1 MLKFRY
7 ILYTTLFT
15 ILCVY
20 AKATHNR
27 AGEITYR
34 WLGGYKY
41 EIKIITYTNI
51 GSANLADRCEDTLYF
66 GDGTSAVVLRSNGP
80 VGGCSPAHEGVPIT
94 TTIKLNEYIT
104 EHVYPGPGTY
114 RLSMKD
120 PNRNAGIL
128 NMLNSVDQAF
138 YIESYLVI
146 PTFGITHNSSPIL
159 TFPPID
165 NGCVG
170 KCFMHNPGAVDA
182 DGDSLS
188 YELTTCKADIGVT
201 CAGYTYPATGGGIY
215 TIDPITGTL
224 TWCTPQLQGEYNLAI
239 LIKEWRKKDDG
250 TYFMVGSVLRDLQV
264 DVGACNNNP
273 PVIKPIT
280 DTCIVAGSTI
290 TKTISASDP
299 DVDYLTLEANGGPF
313 NVSAPLA
320 TFSSPPG
327 VSPVTGIFTWQ
338 TACVHV
344 RKTPYQVTVK
354 VKDSDPMVS
363 LVDFKSFNIKVIPP
377 APQNVNAQ
385 PIGTSIKVTWNKPVC
400 YNNSAPNPLLRY
412 CVYRKA
418 DCNPWSPNY
427 CEVGMPTSAGYTK
440 VGCTS
445 SLNDTTL
452 LDTNSGNGLSQGTN
466 YHYVV
471 VAVYLD
477 GSESYASTQSNCV
490 QLKRDVPILVNVDVQ
505 STDVSTGTVS
515 VRWIKPVLGASN
527 LDTVAVTGPY
537 EFRLF
542 HYNGFSGT
550 FSQIYSV
557 SKPYFAALNQ
567 LSDTT
572 FIHTNINTQTSAHT
586 YKIEFYANGIFV
598 GDGQKASSV
607 FLSLA
612 PAGNQI
618 TLSWQELT
626 PWSNYKYYIYRK
638 APLQSSFTLID
649 STINQT
655 YTNTE
660 LVNGALYCYKVQSVG
675 QYSDPSIIRPL
686 LNFSQ
691 EACEKPK
698 DTTPPCSPILNITSD
713 CIIPTVKLVWN
724 NPNHSCANDVVK
736 YNIYYSETDDE
747 DTPLQIIDSVKTLS
761 DTIIAF
767 DNLTSIAGC
776 YAITAVDSS
785 GNESAITDKVC
796 IDNCPEY
803 ELPNVITING
813 DGVNDF
819 FKAIKNRY
827 VKDIDLKIYNRWGT
841 LVFET
846 TDPAFMWNGTSLQ
859 SKLPCTDGTYFY
871 ICEVN
876 EIRVKKTEPR
886 KLKGFVQIFNK

>member
-1 MLKFRY
+1 MFKFRY

-41 EIKIITYTNI
+41 EIKITTYTNI

-66 GDGTSAVVLRSNGP
+66 GDGTSAVVFRSNGP

-104 EHVYPGPGTY
+104 QHVYPGPGTY

-128 NMLNSVDQAF
+128 NMLNSVNQAF
-138 YIESYLVI
+138 YIESYLII

-264 DVGACNNNP
+264 DVGACNNNS
-273 PVIKPIT
+273 PVITPIT
-280 DTCIVAGSTI
+280 DTCIVAGSII

-327 VSPVTGIFTWQ
+327 VSPVTGIFNWQ

-377 APQNVNAQ
+377 APQNVTAQ
-385 PIGTSIKVTWNKPVC
+385 PIGTSIKVTWNKPAC
-400 YNNSAPNPLLRY
+400 YNSSAPNPLVRY

-418 DCNPWSPNY
+418 DCSPWSPNY
-427 CEVGMPTSAGYTK
+427 CEVGVPSSAGYTK
-440 VGCTS
+440 IGCTS

-477 GSESYASTQSNCV
+477 GSESYASAQSNCV

-537 EFRLF
+537 EFRLY

-557 SKPYFAALNQ
+557 TKPYFAALNQ

-607 FLSLA
+607 FLSLT

-626 PWSNYKYYIYRK
+626 PWANYKYYIYRK
-638 APLQSSFTLID
+638 APLQGSFTLID
-649 STINQT
+649 STTNHT
-655 YTNTE
+655 YTNTG
-660 LVNGALYCYKVQSVG
+660 LANNALYCYKVQSVG

-698 DTTPPCSPILNITSD
+698 DTTPPCSPLLNITSN
-713 CIIPTVKLVWN
+713 CITPSVKLVWN

-747 DTPLQIIDSVKTLS
+747 DTPLQIIDSIRTLS
-761 DTIIAF
+761 DTIIVF

-846 TDPAFMWNGTSLQ
+846 TDPAFMWDGTSLQ

-876 EIRVKKTEPR
+876 EIRVMKTEPR
-886 KLKGFVQIFNK
+886 KLKGFLQIFNQ